1 MDILHLYYIADELR
15 IRFPIPFTLQMDNTA
30 AKAFAENTVIR
41 SKLKHIDCRQEWV
54 KVVRDKNI
62 MTPKYVPTD
71 DNLADLFTK
80 ILSRQVFEKHRNT
93 VLNVFCAAAIEKARL
108 AASSQRDGTGAP

>member
-1 MDILHLYYIADELR
+1 MG
-15 IRFPIPFTLQMDNTA
+15 IPFPKPVELQMDNSTA
-30 AKAFAENTVIR
+30 IAFTNNTCVK

-80 ILSRQVFEKHRNT
+80 ILGLAVFKKHRDSIM
-93 VLNVFCAAAIEKARL
+93 VKLDPQV
-108 AASSQRDGTGAP
+108 SG

>member
-1 MDILHLYYIADELR
+1 MSNATMDFLHLYYIADELR
-15 IRFPIPFTLQMDNTA
+15 IKFPIPFTLQMDNTA

-54 KVVRDKNI
+54 KVVRDKKI
-62 MTPKYVPTD
+62 MVPKYVPTD

-80 ILSRQVFEKHRNT
+80 ILGLAVFKKHRDNIM
-93 VLNVFCAAAIEKARL
+93 VKLD
-108 AASSQRDGTGAP
+108 SQVSG

>member
-1 MDILHLYYIADELR
+1 
-15 IRFPIPFTLQMDNTA
+15 MDNTA

-80 ILSRQVFEKHRNT
+80 ILGLAVFKKHRDNIM
-93 VLNVFCAAAIEKARL
+93 VKLD
-108 AASSQRDGTGAP
+108 SQVSG